1 MQSSLQRLD
10 CYDRLFRGPLT
21 APAETKAN
29 RKAPPPP
36 TPPPQTSLTAAPPPV
51 AAAPPAAAAP
61 PKATPPPVPETIVTG
76 AILKTKPGVVANST
90 GKSAKFQTRPE
101 PDAPETAASNWVLKK
116 AATGTLVAASSMRV
130 HRNLVGHRSRLTLE
144 IACRDNTT
152 SLALKFG
159 GNIVASVLDTA
170 QLRFHVDD
178 RPAVT
183 YQFSVAEDFK
193 AVGLWG
199 GQESIPIIKSLL
211 GARTLTVEGAPY
223 FARPVKAGFPI
234 EGLDATIRPLRGD
247 CNW

>member
-10 CYDRLFRGPLT
+10 CYDRLFRGPLA
-21 APAETKAN
+21 APAETKVN
-29 RKAPPPP
+29 RAAAPPP
-36 TPPPQTSLTAAPPPV
+36 TPPPTQ
-51 AAAPPAAAAP
+51 PPA
-61 PKATPPPVPETIVTG
+61 TETIITG
-76 AILKTKPGVVANST
+76 AIPKTKPGVVANSN

-101 PDAPETAASNWVLKK
+101 PENLASSWVLKK
-116 AATGTLVAASSMRV
+116 AEAGTLVATSSKRV

-144 IACRDNTT
+144 IACRNNTT
-152 SLALKFG
+152 SLELKFG

-178 RPAVT
+178 RPGVT
-183 YQFSVAEDFK
+183 YQFSVADDFK

-199 GQESIPIIKSLL
+199 GQEAIPIIKSLM

-234 EGLDATIRPLRGD
+234 DGLDSTIRPLRGA